1 MRGRKPRGLSL
12 AAHDVSLL
20 EQIARSRI
28 LPWFQVQRARL
39 ILAIAGGERV
49 QMAAFQ
55 MQCDPST
62 IWRLCP
68 SVCMDV
74 DQSENETMVC

>member
-1 MRGRKPRGLSL
+1 VRPGTPRGLSL

-28 LPWFQVQRARL
+28 LLWFQVQRARMV
-39 ILAIAGGERV
+39 LAIAGGERV
-49 QMAAFQ
+49 QTVAFQ

-68 SVCMDV
+68 YVCMDV